1 MRMKIIVRYSIFF
14 YLSICK
20 LSLSK
25 EKKRKEKK
33 RKEKRT
39 NRSICYGKISKKK
52 NIKMNYYEKYF
63 EICYINERFFP

>member
-33 RKEKRT
+33 RKEKKR
-39 NRSICYGKISKKK
+39 KEKKRK
-52 NIKMNYYEKYF
+52 ENKSEYLLWKDIKEEKYQ
-63 EICYINERFFP
+63 NELL

>member
-33 RKEKRT
+33 RKEKKRKEKK
-39 NRSICYGKISKKK
+39 RKEKKREQIGVFVMERYQRRKISK
-52 NIKMNYYEKYF
+52 
-63 EICYINERFFP
+63 